1 MTLWG
6 QLEQYAFIDLVNF
19 VNNQTGTLSLVKAYQ
34 GRTLEMYLVKGKLR
48 TLHADGFRIQEQ
60 MRVREIIYTLISQYN
75 GKFEFD
81 NRKLRSE
88 CDFWLDMDL
97 AQLLTQ
103 AAQDTMIPECELP
116 RPHDKFVDA
125 CLDKPPTALI
135 QSDTL
140 QDKWQQIQPYLG
152 CGISAAELTGQ
163 LFYSERELRVT
174 LHRLLLAGAI
184 LPQPKLSERLPVQ
197 DQIQVAQ
204 GPVALPVKR
213 LNDVKPSFSWSKSWR
228 RFTRSLH

>member
-6 QLEQYAFIDLVNF
+6 HLERFAFIDLVNF
-19 VNNQTGTLSLVKAYQ
+19 VNNQTGTLSLGEAYQ

-81 NRKLRSE
+81 NRRLRSE

-103 AAQDTMIPECELP
+103 AAQDTMIPENELP

-125 CLDKPPTALI
+125 CLAKPFADLV
-135 QSDTL
+135 QSDAL

-152 CGISAAELTGQ
+152 WGISAAELTGQ

-174 LHRLLLAGAI
+174 LHRLLLAGAV
-184 LPQPKLSERLPVQ
+184 LPQPKLSERLPVLG
-197 DQIQVAQ
+197 QIQSVQ
-204 GPVALPVKR
+204 GRAALPAKR
-213 LNDVKPSFSWSKSWR
+213 SADAKPGCRLSKSWR